1 MLVDY
6 NSESRIFFVVTDSYE
21 TVNVPYL
28 LLDRD
33 KKGDVFNENPDSYGY
48 KIFYKRNYKENDIFQ
63 VIESDLDKRI
73 GWIFPIS
80 SIVSISHDYAD
91 NPHYCR
97 YALVAH
103 MLLLRN
109 EIAEQDIVS
118 RDFSSIIESEYSDD
132 AIILIYKKDL
142 VQEVTGFKLDNY
154 FASYVSMDII
164 LSMAI
169 QIQISRNLHQEKKF
183 IYRVFQKILYQTNI

>member
-33 KKGDVFNENPDSYGY
+33 KKEDVFNENPDSYGY

-73 GWIFPIS
+73 GWIFLFHRLFLFRMIMQIIRI
-80 SIVSISHDYAD
+80 IVD
-91 NPHYCR
+91 
-97 YALVAH
+97 
-103 MLLLRN
+103 MLL
-109 EIAEQDIVS
+109 
-118 RDFSSIIESEYSDD
+118 
-132 AIILIYKKDL
+132 
-142 VQEVTGFKLDNY
+142 
-154 FASYVSMDII
+154 
-164 LSMAI
+164 
-169 QIQISRNLHQEKKF
+169 
-183 IYRVFQKILYQTNI
+183 

>member
-1 MLVDY
+1 M
-6 NSESRIFFVVTDSYE
+6 
-21 TVNVPYL
+21 
-28 LLDRD
+28 
-33 KKGDVFNENPDSYGY
+33 
-48 KIFYKRNYKENDIFQ
+48 
-63 VIESDLDKRI
+63 DKRI

-132 AIILIYKKDL
+132 AIILIYKK
-142 VQEVTGFKLDNY
+142 
-154 FASYVSMDII
+154 I
-164 LSMAI
+164 
-169 QIQISRNLHQEKKF
+169 
-183 IYRVFQKILYQTNI
+183 

>member
-63 VIESDLDKRI
+63 VIESDLDNRI

-80 SIVSISHDYAD
+80 SIVSIGMA
-91 NPHYCR
+91 P
-97 YALVAH
+97 VP
-103 MLLLRN
+103 
-109 EIAEQDIVS
+109 I
-118 RDFSSIIESEYSDD
+118 SSNVPMMIR
-132 AIILIYKKDL
+132 
-142 VQEVTGFKLDNY
+142 T
-154 FASYVSMDII
+154 
-164 LSMAI
+164 
-169 QIQISRNLHQEKKF
+169 
-183 IYRVFQKILYQTNI
+183 ILYRNPSPTKVK

>member
-80 SIVSISHDYAD
+80 SIVSTSHDYAD

-154 FASYVSMDII
+154 
-164 LSMAI
+164 L
-169 QIQISRNLHQEKKF
+169 
-183 IYRVFQKILYQTNI
+183 